1 MFSLSA
7 EHEHNFKLQSS
18 DHEKL
23 IPIFTNVTAEC
34 PAFQLNNPQFHI
46 TVGVHI
52 FWLHDDLL
60 YIAQPIRPGPILAFG
75 GIRMRPVIPVV
86 LIRVLIAPIYAW
98 KNRTPFTP
106 F

>member
-60 YIAQPIRPGPILAFG
+60 CIAQPIRPGPILALAVYECG
-75 GIRMRPVIPVV
+75 RSIPVV
-86 LIRVLIAPIYAW
+86 LIRVLIAPIHA
-98 KNRTPFTP
+98 
-106 F
+106 